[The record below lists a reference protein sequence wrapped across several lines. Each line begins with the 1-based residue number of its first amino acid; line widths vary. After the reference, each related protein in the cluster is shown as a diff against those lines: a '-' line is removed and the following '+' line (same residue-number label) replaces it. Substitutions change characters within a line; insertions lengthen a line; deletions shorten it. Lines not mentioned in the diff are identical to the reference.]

1 MTCGSFK
8 SHPSSPSSLR
18 VEDDGVDGH
27 IHDTSWVYL
36 SFPLEE
42 NFIKTNVE
50 ERGQRGREGK

>member
-8 SHPSSPSSLR
+8 SHPSSVR

-27 IHDTSWVYL
+27 IHVTSWVYL

-42 NFIKTNVE
+42 SFIKTNVE
-50 ERGQRGREGK
+50 ERGQRGGKGNDGL